1 MQDYQKWQ
9 VEFEEV
15 LNKDFPCLSRPTV
28 KNLIH
33 LVFALIM
40 LLRTPRGWY
49 GKISLSGI
57 ARTFPSEGTLK
68 SRYKRLHRFL
78 DNSHFKIQD
87 LSPGLTH
94 LAKGKEEGGLLPL
107 AIDQTA
113 IGDVQV
119 LVGSYPIKAR
129 AIPIAM
135 TTFEYGNIKKS
146 QNYIEEGFLVKLA
159 SSLPKDLRPVWIMDR
174 GYGRASLLK
183 FCRLYNYHYIIRGRR
198 DVTVEYREKEKI
210 CRKSLGRLKH
220 RQGKAKRYSGA
231 LYQGKSKEKVDI
243 IVYREKG
250 FKEPWFLLVPAFS
263 ERLLP
268 TELVIEWYRARMNI
282 ETSFRDF
289 KSLLGVRGI
298 SLKVRKAERLDR
310 LLAGIVLLYILLLV
324 LGVSELGEELR
335 KKLEI
340 VRHRARHGTR
350 RTLSVLSLALMAI
363 TDTFLLNRLNLI
375 KVLVDCLKKLRQNQI
390 FVSPLLR

>member
-15 LNKDFPCLSRPTV
+15 LNKDFTCLSRPTV

-33 LVFALIM
+33 LVFALVM

-57 ARTFPSEGTLK
+57 ARTFPSQGTLK

-78 DNSHFKIQD
+78 DNSHFKMED

-113 IGDVQV
+113 IGDVQI

-135 TTFEYGNIKKS
+135 TTFEYGHIKKS
-146 QNYIEEGFLVKLA
+146 QNYLEEGFLVKLA

-174 GYGRASLLK
+174 GYQRASLLR
-183 FCRLYNYHYIIRGRR
+183 FCRLYNYLYIIRGRR

-298 SLKVRKAERLDR
+298 SLKVRKAKRLNR

-340 VRHRARHGTR
+340 VRHKARHGTR

-375 KVLVDCLKKLRQNQI
+375 KVLVDCLRKLRQNQI
-390 FVSPLLR
+390 FVSPLLG